1 MTTFIPACEQSFGG
15 RVRLWG
21 FFNALLSGCSGQTA
35 LDCECPCGVERSLCQ
50 AVWVSESLT
59 KLLSN
64 MLCSITSS
72 EWLTDGLSTA
82 ASCQQTCLL
91 MLRSRFLRA
100 ADWVTSKGF
109 SSMSPCVLSN
119 FFYFPYLSSFTR
131 AAEWKRWAQS
141 ERFTGAGVVAH
152 HTTLHCSLQ
161 MLWLHFNQKRL
172 LPNWQ

>member
-1 MTTFIPACEQSFGG
+1 MQYWYSLLIHGGLLIVNLKGLSCSSLCLILKRRSSVTTFIPACEQSFGG

-21 FFNALLSGCSGQTA
+21 FFYALLSGCSGQTA
-35 LDCECPCGVERSLCQ
+35 LDCKCPCGVERSLCQ
-50 AVWVSESLT
+50 AVWVSDSLT

-100 ADWVTSKGF
+100 AD
-109 SSMSPCVLSN
+109 
-119 FFYFPYLSSFTR
+119 
-131 AAEWKRWAQS
+131 
-141 ERFTGAGVVAH
+141 
-152 HTTLHCSLQ
+152 
-161 MLWLHFNQKRL
+161 
-172 LPNWQ
+172 